1 MGKNIALILA
11 AGQGKRM
18 GAGINKQFLTLQ
30 DKPVLYHT
38 LKAFSDNSKIDEIV
52 LVWKRIWTTA
62 RIVLLKSMAFLR
74 LNL

>member
-30 DKPVLYHT
+30 DKPVLYQIGRAH
-38 LKAFSDNSKIDEIV
+38 V
-52 LVWKRIWTTA
+52 
-62 RIVLLKSMAFLR
+62 
-74 LNL
+74 